1 MAWIIL
7 IFAGMGEVVGVLGL
21 NRLNR
26 RRNAASWTMMLGGF
40 AVSFILLTIAMKSL
54 SMGTAY
60 AVWTAIGTIGAT
72 VLGMVFYGESRQP
85 LRIFFLVLVVGA
97 VIGLKALE

>member
-7 IFAGMGEVVGVLGL
+7 ILAGLGEVVGVLGL
-21 NRLNR
+21 NRLNV
-26 RRNAASWTMMLGGF
+26 RRNIGAWTLMLGGF
-40 AVSFILLTIAMKSL
+40 AASFVLLTIAMNSL

-72 VLGMVFYGESRQP
+72 VIGMLFYGESRQP
-85 LRIFFLVLVVGA
+85 RRLFFLALVVGA
-97 VIGLKALE
+97 VIGLKIME